1 MMAWALHGVALPFG
15 DEPAWWWIDGSGAV
29 HDRPVAGAELL
40 PGGFVL
46 PGLADAHAHPAVA
59 SGAAGLVPLAASA
72 ARRTW
77 SPGRRQGSPW
87 YAMSAPR
94 VA

>member
-1 MMAWALHGVALPFG
+1 VVVDRRLG
-15 DEPAWWWIDGSGAV
+15 

-46 PGLADAHAHPAVA
+46 PGLVDAHAHP
-59 SGAAGLVPLAASA
+59 GRRLRAGGPLPLAASA
-72 ARRTW
+72 ARSDLVAWARAGITLV
-77 SPGRRQGSPW
+77 RDLGS
-87 YAMSAPR
+87 A